1 MKISIDNHS
10 YYNFKEIR
18 GYINFM
24 HHPSELLKNTLEDFF
39 SVEVNYNFSPLLDN
53 DLLALIQNNPKR
65 NVYVDNNNQVSLLI
79 TVNPISDAHYL
90 FVIQLKG
97 NSIGLEN
104 RPKIFNVM
112 ASCISKS
119 LTESYAD
126 SFTKAIWL
134 LGDVLIKRFISLF
147 VGKGV
152 YNFYKIHSSIDFFTR
167 LRSTTFEGK
176 YFSSGLIVTKSI
188 YDYKDS
194 SNNHFGILQSLYTC
208 SKLFSRIDTR
218 YWYLVDG
225 YSSFYLTDLKKDIHY
240 VFINSDTDPSYLN
253 RVLLKNVLMGS
264 DLLFRVENGRDLSI
278 VTSKGY
284 EFIHQE
290 NVWRFRNYDM
300 LQALIQAKVKLSDS
314 VYNSLLYYVLY
325 CSKHDISSIIW
336 VPAYISKVQ
345 PLLKSFHSFTRSS
358 FNIMDRNYSGLV
370 KRMMSSD
377 GATIISVDGT
387 VKYYGCIVNMDS
399 AKVNAVKGTG
409 ETVASLLA
417 SNGVAF
423 KISQDGT
430 IKVFLN
436 EGKGGCIKF

>member
-10 YYNFKEIR
+10 NYNFKEIR

-112 ASCISKS
+112 ASC
-119 LTESYAD
+119 
-126 SFTKAIWL
+126 
-134 LGDVLIKRFISLF
+134 
-147 VGKGV
+147 
-152 YNFYKIHSSIDFFTR
+152 SIDFFTR

-225 YSSFYLTDLKKDIHY
+225 YSSFYLPDLKKDIHY

-253 RVLLKNVLMGS
+253 RVLLKNV
-264 DLLFRVENGRDLSI
+264 
-278 VTSKGY
+278 
-284 EFIHQE
+284 
-290 NVWRFRNYDM
+290 
-300 LQALIQAKVKLSDS
+300 
-314 VYNSLLYYVLY
+314 
-325 CSKHDISSIIW
+325 
-336 VPAYISKVQ
+336 
-345 PLLKSFHSFTRSS
+345 
-358 FNIMDRNYSGLV
+358 
-370 KRMMSSD
+370 
-377 GATIISVDGT
+377 
-387 VKYYGCIVNMDS
+387 
-399 AKVNAVKGTG
+399 
-409 ETVASLLA
+409 
-417 SNGVAF
+417 
-423 KISQDGT
+423 
-430 IKVFLN
+430 
-436 EGKGGCIKF
+436 

>member
-1 MKISIDNHS
+1 MVKW
-10 YYNFKEIR
+10 
-18 GYINFM
+18 G
-24 HHPSELLKNTLEDFF
+24 
-39 SVEVNYNFSPLLDN
+39 
-53 DLLALIQNNPKR
+53 
-65 NVYVDNNNQVSLLI
+65 
-79 TVNPISDAHYL
+79 
-90 FVIQLKG
+90 
-97 NSIGLEN
+97 
-104 RPKIFNVM
+104 
-112 ASCISKS
+112 
-119 LTESYAD
+119 
-126 SFTKAIWL
+126 AI
-134 LGDVLIKRFISLF
+134 
-147 VGKGV
+147 
-152 YNFYKIHSSIDFFTR
+152 
-167 LRSTTFEGK
+167 
-176 YFSSGLIVTKSI
+176 
-188 YDYKDS
+188 
-194 SNNHFGILQSLYTC
+194 C
-208 SKLFSRIDTR
+208 A
-218 YWYLVDG
+218 
-225 YSSFYLTDLKKDIHY
+225 
-240 VFINSDTDPSYLN
+240 
-253 RVLLKNVLMGS
+253 
-264 DLLFRVENGRDLSI
+264 I

>member
-152 YNFYKIHSSIDFFTR
+152 YNSYKIHSSIDFFTR
-167 LRSTTFEGK
+167 LRSTTFE
-176 YFSSGLIVTKSI
+176 SI
-188 YDYKDS
+188 F
-194 SNNHFGILQSLYTC
+194 HPVLLLQSQ
-208 SKLFSRIDTR
+208 F
-218 YWYLVDG
+218 
-225 YSSFYLTDLKKDIHY
+225 
-240 VFINSDTDPSYLN
+240 
-253 RVLLKNVLMGS
+253 M
-264 DLLFRVENGRDLSI
+264 
-278 VTSKGY
+278 
-284 EFIHQE
+284 
-290 NVWRFRNYDM
+290 
-300 LQALIQAKVKLSDS
+300 
-314 VYNSLLYYVLY
+314 
-325 CSKHDISSIIW
+325 IIRT
-336 VPAYISKVQ
+336 AQ
-345 PLLKSFHSFTRSS
+345 
-358 FNIMDRNYSGLV
+358 
-370 KRMMSSD
+370 
-377 GATIISVDGT
+377 TIILEF
-387 VKYYGCIVNMDS
+387 YNRCIHVVNCFLVS
-399 AKVNAVKGTG
+399 I
-409 ETVASLLA
+409 LA
-417 SNGVAF
+417 IG
-423 KISQDGT
+423 IW
-430 IKVFLN
+430 
-436 EGKGGCIKF
+436 

>member
-152 YNFYKIHSSIDFFTR
+152 YN
-167 LRSTTFEGK
+167 
-176 YFSSGLIVTKSI
+176 
-188 YDYKDS
+188 S
-194 SNNHFGILQSLYTC
+194 SNPQ
-208 SKLFSRIDTR
+208 
-218 YWYLVDG
+218 
-225 YSSFYLTDLKKDIHY
+225 
-240 VFINSDTDPSYLN
+240 
-253 RVLLKNVLMGS
+253 
-264 DLLFRVENGRDLSI
+264 LS
-278 VTSKGY
+278 
-284 EFIHQE
+284 
-290 NVWRFRNYDM
+290 
-300 LQALIQAKVKLSDS
+300 
-314 VYNSLLYYVLY
+314 
-325 CSKHDISSIIW
+325 
-336 VPAYISKVQ
+336 P
-345 PLLKSFHSFTRSS
+345 
-358 FNIMDRNYSGLV
+358 
-370 KRMMSSD
+370 
-377 GATIISVDGT
+377 
-387 VKYYGCIVNMDS
+387 
-399 AKVNAVKGTG
+399 
-409 ETVASLLA
+409 
-417 SNGVAF
+417 
-423 KISQDGT
+423 
-430 IKVFLN
+430 
-436 EGKGGCIKF
+436 

>member
-152 YNFYKIHSSIDFFTR
+152 YNSYKIHSSIDFFTR

-176 YFSSGLIVTKSI
+176 YFSSGLIV
-188 YDYKDS
+188 
-194 SNNHFGILQSLYTC
+194 C
-208 SKLFSRIDTR
+208 
-218 YWYLVDG
+218 LV
-225 YSSFYLTDLKKDIHY
+225 LK
-240 VFINSDTDPSYLN
+240 
-253 RVLLKNVLMGS
+253 
-264 DLLFRVENGRDLSI
+264 
-278 VTSKGY
+278 
-284 EFIHQE
+284 
-290 NVWRFRNYDM
+290 
-300 LQALIQAKVKLSDS
+300 
-314 VYNSLLYYVLY
+314 
-325 CSKHDISSIIW
+325 
-336 VPAYISKVQ
+336 
-345 PLLKSFHSFTRSS
+345 
-358 FNIMDRNYSGLV
+358 
-370 KRMMSSD
+370 
-377 GATIISVDGT
+377 
-387 VKYYGCIVNMDS
+387 
-399 AKVNAVKGTG
+399 
-409 ETVASLLA
+409 
-417 SNGVAF
+417 
-423 KISQDGT
+423 
-430 IKVFLN
+430 
-436 EGKGGCIKF
+436 

>member
-152 YNFYKIHSSIDFFTR
+152 YNSYKIHSSIDFFTR

-176 YFSSGLIVTKSI
+176 YFHPVLL
-188 YDYKDS
+188 
-194 SNNHFGILQSLYTC
+194 LQSQ
-208 SKLFSRIDTR
+208 F
-218 YWYLVDG
+218 
-225 YSSFYLTDLKKDIHY
+225 
-240 VFINSDTDPSYLN
+240 
-253 RVLLKNVLMGS
+253 M
-264 DLLFRVENGRDLSI
+264 
-278 VTSKGY
+278 
-284 EFIHQE
+284 
-290 NVWRFRNYDM
+290 
-300 LQALIQAKVKLSDS
+300 
-314 VYNSLLYYVLY
+314 
-325 CSKHDISSIIW
+325 IIRT
-336 VPAYISKVQ
+336 AQ
-345 PLLKSFHSFTRSS
+345 
-358 FNIMDRNYSGLV
+358 
-370 KRMMSSD
+370 
-377 GATIISVDGT
+377 TIILEF
-387 VKYYGCIVNMDS
+387 YNRCIHVVNCFLVS
-399 AKVNAVKGTG
+399 I
-409 ETVASLLA
+409 LA
-417 SNGVAF
+417 IG
-423 KISQDGT
+423 IW
-430 IKVFLN
+430 
-436 EGKGGCIKF
+436 